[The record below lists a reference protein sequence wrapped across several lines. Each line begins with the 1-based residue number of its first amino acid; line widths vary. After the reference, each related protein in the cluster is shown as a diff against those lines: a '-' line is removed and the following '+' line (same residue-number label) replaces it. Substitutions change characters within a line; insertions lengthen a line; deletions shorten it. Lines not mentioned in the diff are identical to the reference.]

1 MGAEDKLTQP
11 DAWEG
16 PQKVLV
22 ILAHPDDPEF
32 FCGATLARW
41 AANGHTIHYCLLTCG
56 DKGAPNGEIHPAE
69 LCSERVV
76 EQRAAADVIGVQQV
90 RFLGYPD
97 GYLTADLD
105 VRRDVVRVI
114 REEKPDVLMTC
125 DPSMLYF
132 PGNRL
137 NHPDHRAA
145 GQVVLDAVFPAA
157 GNRLFFPEL
166 LAEGLEP
173 HTPREVW
180 VSLAKEPSIV
190 LDVTEYWEQK
200 IQALYEHK
208 SQIGEPEEFGKRMR
222 ARHADGSSSAA
233 PKYEER
239 FHRILLK

>member
-1 MGAEDKLTQP
+1 MTADDKLHQP
-11 DAWEG
+11 DDWET
-16 PQKVLV
+16 PQKILV

-41 AANGHTIHYCLLTCG
+41 AVKGHVIHYCLLTCG
-56 DKGAPNGEIHPAE
+56 DKGAPEGEIHPAE

-76 EQRAAADVIGVQQV
+76 EQQAAAAVLGVQQV

-97 GYLTADLD
+97 GYLTPSLD

-125 DPSMLYF
+125 DPTMLYF

-180 VSLAKEPSIV
+180 VSLAKEPTIT
-190 LDVTEYWEQK
+190 LDVTDTWEQK
-200 IQALYEHK
+200 IRALFEHK
-208 SQIGEPEEFGKRMR
+208 SQIGEPEKLAERMR
-222 ARHADGSSSAA
+222 ERRVDGSS
-233 PKYEER
+233 PDTPRYEER